1 VSQVKHVDEVGAKPI
16 ERTINQL
23 VAKDQANLRLWVN
36 ILRMKCNF
44 QRGIMLLRFSK
55 MWLNRL

>member
-23 VAKDQANLRLWVN
+23 VAKDQANLRL
-36 ILRMKCNF
+36 
-44 QRGIMLLRFSK
+44 
-55 MWLNRL
+55 